1 VADLAETKEFFAR
14 EMVFTANDYANVRK
28 NLKELATKLYQAC
41 LRGGL
46 KLDLDLQAHFSNQPV
61 KAQSCNP

>member
-1 VADLAETKEFFAR
+1 
-14 EMVFTANDYANVRK
+14 MVFTANDYANVRK